1 MGQLTVLSYAK
12 GLLHFSFPD
21 FKFCL
26 LLFTPSS
33 STAVCLLML
42 ALLPPLP
49 RCQTSNQPFSLLG
62 LNPPSPQRCYS
73 SSASVAVAQRET
85 SLFVY
90 LLFLPPFLLGES
102 RGLPLLPLTTTLL
115 LSLQHF
121 KELCQSL
128 PPSLLPPALGV
139 REGGTRKS
147 FVFSL
152 FLFLT
157 TLPRK
162 TFHPCVVRKGP
173 LRPPAP
179 MLQRK

>member
-1 MGQLTVLSYAK
+1 MAALSATSSTMASNSSMGQLTVLSYAK

-42 ALLPPLP
+42 ALLPPPPPP

-128 PPSLLPPALGV
+128 LPPSC
-139 REGGTRKS
+139 R
-147 FVFSL
+147 
-152 FLFLT
+152 
-157 TLPRK
+157 
-162 TFHPCVVRKGP
+162 
-173 LRPPAP
+173 RPWE
-179 MLQRK
+179 

>member
-1 MGQLTVLSYAK
+1 MASNSSMGQLTVLSYAK

-42 ALLPPLP
+42 ALLPPTPSP

-73 SSASVAVAQRET
+73 SSASAAVAQRET

-115 LSLQHF
+115 LSLLHF

-128 PPSLLPPALGV
+128 LPPSC
-139 REGGTRKS
+139 R
-147 FVFSL
+147 
-152 FLFLT
+152 
-157 TLPRK
+157 
-162 TFHPCVVRKGP
+162 
-173 LRPPAP
+173 RPWE
-179 MLQRK
+179 